1 MPSHVFVTGTN
12 SGFGRLAALTLAR
25 RGHRVFATM
34 REPRGKH
41 RGAADELRT
50 AAQSMPGSISVYAM
64 DLAMGGGVEPACEQ
78 ILAEAGHLDVVINN
92 AGLIAMGLA
101 ESMTDQQ
108 LLYQLDVNVVGH
120 HRVLRALL
128 PSLRER
134 GQGLLVHLSS
144 TLSRMVM
151 PTFGVH
157 SACAAGLEALVDAYR
172 LELAPLGVE
181 CTIVQPG
188 LHPTGFVDRVQVGDD
203 YERSAGYGPM
213 AEAADRMG
221 ELVRQRIAGPTPP
234 NPQIV
239 ADTIA
244 MLVELLPGTRPE
256 RFVVDEH
263 DASQVLRLNDVHRRV
278 QAELQAKLGA
288 VLEPGSGGPGPEG
301 SDGGRSDR

>member
-34 REPRGKH
+34 REPGGKH
-41 RGAADELRT
+41 RVAADELRI

-78 ILAEAGHLDVVINN
+78 VLADAGHLDVVINN

-108 LLYQLDVNVVGH
+108 VLYQLDVNVVGH

-134 GQGLLVHLSS
+134 GQGLLVHISS

-203 YERSAGYGPM
+203 YERSASYGPN
-213 AEAADRMG
+213 ADAADRMG
-221 ELVRQRIAGPTPP
+221 ELVRQRIGGATPP

-244 MLVELLPGTRPE
+244 MLVELQPGTRPE
-256 RFVVDEH
+256 RFVVDDH

-288 VLEPGSGGPGPEG
+288 VLGRDDGSGPEPEG
-301 SDGGRSDR
+301 SDG